1 MEKLSQEIPRYQRR
15 DTTKTKS
22 LGSKRLTVVL
32 TDCLK
37 SSPRC
42 PVPFPEMESRLLMY
56 FESFCNSLSLEDTL
70 FDQMM
75 EESVDYWMNE
85 HPTVL
90 NLDLGQLETTNEP
103 VWDSDE
109 TEWLDELIEEF
120 DQQTELDS
128 FVNDVDLTDCK
139 YFVKDMKDSAWEN
152 VIHDVDWLS
161 DFHLNLLQ

>member
-1 MEKLSQEIPRYQRR
+1 
-15 DTTKTKS
+15 
-22 LGSKRLTVVL
+22 
-32 TDCLK
+32 
-37 SSPRC
+37 
-42 PVPFPEMESRLLMY
+42 MY